1 MLAFKVFDPK
11 VGDWLQDTQGKV
23 VEEHLDNTILENLLP
38 NEIFSF
44 ALVDEATTAE
54 DLQRNHPDGHKLLFS
69 SGSRFIFGSED
80 AQAAMENIFPEAPE
94 RGLNGIKD
102 RGAYG
107 ALLIGECDNSS
118 QIISI
123 LVVDRSGESD
133 ANAYPP
139 RISQK
144 NREDA
149 NETDLEIARGSITLS
164 SANLIIFQDQLKD
177 FSIGMTYKDSISLGK
192 LRERAGTKIDS
203 RSSVIQKPLS
213 ILIVDDETGEN
224 GGILPNDVARELTG
238 DCHGR
243 MSQALAL
250 EYGLKINPE
259 SGATDAMIQFR
270 SVLPNFDNDPNAPG
284 THKIAKGTLLGQDL
298 SDLPWQLPQWELPPD
313 LILAKSS
320 FKGSTKPPI
329 GLHQKEIWL
338 GAKSISANGKM
349 SVSSLIPLYPG
360 LLKDVQPQLE
370 PKMAALAAAQNDPM
384 SLAQLYITSNDDRQK
399 FHAVS
404 DHNDDNEDLTPI
416 NSRPDSPELKFIRA
430 AVASQNTAALQ
441 TPLAVKELKKF
452 VKNEWKSLALGQ
464 DKSIAFERSMALP
477 DKKLTNG
484 EICVPWLPDSEELI
498 VYRPPVINTNGIHV
512 LTNKLDVSLPYSD
525 NAQYIAIS
533 DQNPIGR
540 SIMAD
545 MALDF
550 DGDHVAFALA
560 TDYPNL
566 TREVKLKQEATN
578 RYPDIV
584 KEKKQ
589 EFDGASQETAALQMA
604 RSPVGLIANGL
615 IATQSEISAVETL
628 QNPHNSWVKP
638 ADRVRFA
645 SEVQQTMHQ
654 ALASVS
660 PERPFLVKRPNNLS
674 DEGKKAFGLSSSQIT
689 TLATNIIAHSPS
701 DDQLILRDYK
711 LLLRE
716 VVGVASG
723 QNQIAV
729 DMPKSA
735 RAADAAAIMDSSK
748 FLAHKSNIQQEKK
761 HSDIYLN
768 KTLTADGISPQEIL
782 AATTNQY
789 FVENKQLQSP
799 PSQFKELF
807 ADVQFTPIQKAQ
819 ANGYQERF
827 QAAWIEASSR
837 LQKEQHESGV
847 SMQLQTA
854 DGKSIEVTNL
864 HRGESEVKYTPER
877 ITKVIIEPKPASGKN
892 NYHTFQVLDARGKRI
907 GDLCELSAKELGI
920 TKAATSFDVG
930 EGKLQSRQE
939 LSGLYFGKAR
949 ELAAEFANSIPPEE
963 RKSYTA
969 ALWAEATKET
979 AKDTQEQ
986 NIPKAV
992 LYAFPDELADQV
1004 SKTNMNRVHVK
1015 LKTAIEPSD
1024 HSQTFKAVASNDNGK
1039 LQTAL
1044 YTESAESIGFISQM
1058 GYPLRPGTLEGTMS
1072 PGGIAVLQVKIPEIA
1087 EPLTIGKVNEF
1098 ALAGQPIDTMV
1109 GAQITIA
1116 PVKIDSYRLALD
1128 GKPISDAL
1136 SKEVADFMAATGL
1149 NDGEPFT
1156 TSVISRNV
1164 DDKRSSLSLT
1174 FDDGSMV
1181 QCVSADQSLP
1191 QYQGEQVQL
1200 SIVNSPQYSAG
1211 VFLRDAKSQTQQIGE
1226 FTAWTGKAAEGAL
1239 SPRQSLDLLV
1249 KNTPLNGEINGRGVV
1264 DRNRPLSGSFNTTA
1278 TISTDGTNQ
1287 ILEITAQDLN
1297 PPSWQLQERP
1307 EKSADVPI
1315 NERLR
1320 AYNSQKSPVMLENGD
1335 RSILAIDSSVGSA
1348 TAQWV
1353 EKSGATIITGGDF
1366 RREVDRGFAVIE
1378 IATESISPAFREKMT
1393 EQGMVTITTKPEV
1406 FDRLI
1411 EKIPAPQHVF
1421 DGHIAGVNIASNSID
1436 PVGQQIAAM
1445 LRVNYSEARS
1455 LDDIA
1460 KLTIEQNPE
1469 LVRIIAVNGGDNWL
1483 AKCEHQGRENLSGKG
1498 VGSPLVKALATAYGD
1513 NLKPAKVEAE
1523 QAAVVAK
1530 AAEKPK
1536 ATVAKV
1542 AKKAKKSRSLSM

>member
-1 MLAFKVFDPK
+1 MLAFRVFDPK

-23 VEEHLDNTILENLLP
+23 VEELLSNTVLENLLP
-38 NEIFSF
+38 DEHFSF

-69 SGSRFIFGSED
+69 SGSRFVFGSEN
-80 AQAAMENIFPEAPE
+80 AQAAMETIFPEAPE

-118 QIISI
+118 QTISV
-123 LVVDRSGESD
+123 LVVDRSGDYD
-133 ANAYPP
+133 ASCYSST
-139 RISQK
+139 ISKK
-144 NREDA
+144 NRDNA
-149 NETDLEIARGSITLS
+149 SETDASIAKGSISLN
-164 SANLIIFQDQLKD
+164 SARLVIFQDQLKD
-177 FSIGMTYKDSISLGK
+177 SEIDATYRDLIPLKE
-192 LRERAGTKIDS
+192 LREMVGAKIDS
-203 RSSVIQKPLS
+203 RSSVIQKPQS

-224 GGILPNDVARELTG
+224 GGMLPNNVARELTG

-243 MSQALAL
+243 MSQALAR
-250 EYGLKINPE
+250 EYGLEINPE
-259 SGATDAMIQFR
+259 SGATDAIVQFR

-298 SDLPWQLPQWELPPD
+298 SDLPWKLPEWELPPD

-384 SLAQLYITSNDDRQK
+384 SLAQLYITSSNDRKQ
-399 FHAVS
+399 FHEIS
-404 DHNDDNEDLTPI
+404 DNGEDS
-416 NSRPDSPELKFIRA
+416 NQVDSRPDSPELKFIRA
-430 AVASQNTAALQ
+430 AIESNNPAALQ

-464 DKSIAFERSMALP
+464 DKSIAFNRSMALP
-477 DKKLTNG
+477 DKNLANG
-484 EICVPWLPDSEELI
+484 EICVPWLPDGEELI
-498 VYRPPVINTNGIHV
+498 VYRPPIINTNGVHI
-512 LTNKLDVSLPYSD
+512 LTNKRATSLPYSKES
-525 NAQYIAIS
+525 QYIAIS

-566 TREVKLKQEATN
+566 TREVKLKQQATN
-578 RYPDIV
+578 RYPDTV
-584 KEKKQ
+584 KEQKQ

-615 IATQSEISAVETL
+615 ITTQSEISAVETL

-638 ADRVRFA
+638 NDRVQFA
-645 SEVQQTMHQ
+645 TEIQQTMQ
-654 ALASVS
+654 KALASVS

-674 DEGKKAFGLSSSQIT
+674 DVGKKAFGISSSRIA
-689 TLATNIIAHSPS
+689 TLATNITIHSPTDS
-701 DDQLILRDYK
+701 QLILEDYK

-735 RAADAAAIMDSSK
+735 RAADATAIMDSSK

-782 AATTNQY
+782 ADTTNQY
-789 FVENKQLQSP
+789 FVENKLLQSP

-807 ADVQFTPIQKAQ
+807 AGVPYSPIQKAQ

-837 LQKEQHESGV
+837 LKKEQNESGV

-864 HRGESEVKYTPER
+864 QRGESEVKYAPER
-877 ITKVIIEPKPASGKN
+877 ITKVIIEPKPAFGKN

-907 GDLCELSAKELGI
+907 GDLCELSAKELSI
-920 TKAATSFDVG
+920 TKATTSFDVG
-930 EGKLQSRQE
+930 EGKLKSRQE
-939 LSGLYFGKAR
+939 LSGLYFAQAR
-949 ELAAEFANSIPPEE
+949 DLAAEFANSIPAEE

-979 AKDTQEQ
+979 AKDSQEQ
-986 NIPKAV
+986 TIPKAV

-1004 SKTNMNRVHVK
+1004 SNTNMNRVHVK
-1015 LKTAIEPSD
+1015 LKTAIEPSN

-1039 LQTAL
+1039 LQTTL
-1044 YTESAESIGFISQM
+1044 YAESAESIGFISQM
-1058 GYPLRPGTLEGTMS
+1058 GYPLRPGTLEGNMS
-1072 PGGIAVLQVKIPEIA
+1072 PGGVAVLQVKIPEIA

-1098 ALAGQPIDTMV
+1098 TLAGQPIDTIV
-1109 GAQITIA
+1109 GAQITIK
-1116 PVKIDSYRLALD
+1116 PVKIDSYRLAID

-1156 TSVISRNV
+1156 TSVVARNV
-1164 DDKRSSLSLT
+1164 DDKRSSLSLN
-1174 FDDGSMV
+1174 FDDGSIV
-1181 QCVSADQSLP
+1181 QCVSADRSLP
-1191 QYQGEQVQL
+1191 HYQGEQVQL

-1211 VFLRDAKSQTQQIGE
+1211 VFLRNAEGQTQQIGE
-1226 FTAWTGKAAEGAL
+1226 FTAWTGKAVEGAL

-1249 KNTPLNGEINGRGVV
+1249 KNTPLTGEINGRGTV
-1264 DRNRPLSGSFNTTA
+1264 DRNRPLNGSFHTTA

-1297 PPSWQLQERP
+1297 PPSWQLKERP

-1320 AYNSQKSPVMLENGD
+1320 AYNSQKSPVMLENGE

-1366 RREVDRGFAVIE
+1366 SREIDRGFAVIE
-1378 IATESISPAFREKMT
+1378 IKTESISPALQQKMT

-1411 EKIPAPQHVF
+1411 EKIPALQQVF
-1421 DGHIAGVNIASNSID
+1421 DGNVEGVNIASNSID

-1445 LRVNYSEARS
+1445 LRVNYSEART

-1498 VGSPLVKALATAYGD
+1498 VGSPLVKALATAYGE
-1513 NLKPAKVEAE
+1513 NLTPAKVETE
-1523 QAAVVAK
+1523 KAAMVAK

-1542 AKKAKKSRSLSM
+1542 IKKAKKSRSLSM

>member
-1 MLAFKVFDPK
+1 MLTFKVFDPK
-11 VGDWLQDTQGKV
+11 IGDWLQDAQGDF
-23 VEEHLDNTILENLLP
+23 VEEQLNNTILENLLP
-38 NEIFSF
+38 DEQYSF
-44 ALVDEATTAE
+44 ALVDDATTAT
-54 DLQRNHPDGHKLLFS
+54 DLQNNHPEGHKLLFS
-69 SGSRFIFGSED
+69 SGSRFVFGSEN
-80 AQAAMENIFPEAPE
+80 AQAAIETIFPENSE
-94 RGLNGIKD
+94 QGLHGIKD

-118 QIISI
+118 QIIYV
-123 LVVDRSGESD
+123 LAVDRSGEFD
-133 ANAYPP
+133 KNAYPAAT
-139 RISQK
+139 SQQ
-144 NREDA
+144 NQDDA
-149 NETDLEIARGSITLS
+149 AKTDAEIANG
-164 SANLIIFQDQLKD
+164 LISLGYAKLTIFQDQLEG
-177 FSIGMTYKDSISLGK
+177 FQPALTCTVSIPLEK
-192 LRERAGTKIDS
+192 LREQIGAKIDS
-203 RSSVIQKPLS
+203 PSSVIQKSLS

-224 GGILPNDVARELTG
+224 GGLLPNDIARELTG

-243 MSQALAL
+243 MSHYLGWN
-250 EYGLKINPE
+250 YGLEINPE

-270 SVLPNFDNDPNAPG
+270 SVLPNFDNDPSAPG

-298 SDLPWQLPQWELPPD
+298 SNLPWQLPQWELPPD

-320 FKGSTKPPI
+320 FKGSTKPPV

-349 SVSSLIPLYPG
+349 SVASLIPLYPG

-384 SLAQLYITSNDDRQK
+384 SLAQLYITSNDDRKK
-399 FHAVS
+399 FHEIS
-404 DHNDDNEDLTPI
+404 DNSDNHEDLTPI
-416 NSRPDSPELKFIRA
+416 DSRPDSPELKFIRA
-430 AVASQNTAALQ
+430 AVTSQNTAALQ

-477 DKKLTNG
+477 DKKLANG
-484 EICVPWLPDSEELI
+484 EICVPWLPDGEELI

-512 LTNKLDVSLPYSD
+512 LTNKLNVSLAYSD

-533 DQNPIGR
+533 DRNPIGR
-540 SIMAD
+540 SIVAD

-566 TREVKLKQEATN
+566 TREVKLKQEAAN

-628 QNPHNSWVKP
+628 QNPHNSWVQP

-645 SEVQQTMHQ
+645 TEVQQTMQ
-654 ALASVS
+654 KALASVS
-660 PERPFLVKRPNNLS
+660 PERPFFVKRPNNLS
-674 DEGKKAFGLSSSQIT
+674 DAGKKAFGVSSSRIATLTTNIT
-689 TLATNIIAHSPS
+689 THNSTDS
-701 DDQLILRDYK
+701 QLILSDYK

-716 VVGVASG
+716 VVAVASG

-735 RAADAAAIMDSSK
+735 RAADAIAIMDSSK

-768 KTLTADGISPQEIL
+768 KTLTADGISPQELL

-789 FVENKQLQSP
+789 FVENKLLQSP

-807 ADVQFTPIQKAQ
+807 AGVPYNPIQKAQ
-819 ANGYQERF
+819 SNGYQERF

-837 LQKEQHESGV
+837 LKKEQNESGV

-854 DGKSIEVTNL
+854 DGESIEVTNL
-864 HRGESEVKYTPER
+864 HRGESEVKYAPAR
-877 ITKVIIEPKPASGKN
+877 ITKVTIEPKPAFGRN
-892 NYHTFQVLDARGKRI
+892 NYHTFQVLDARGKKI

-920 TKAATSFDVG
+920 TKTTASFDVG
-930 EGKLQSRQE
+930 EGKLKSRQE
-939 LSGLYFGKAR
+939 LSGLYFAKAR
-949 ELAAEFANSIPPEE
+949 DMAAEFAHSIPTEE

-979 AKDTQEQ
+979 AKDSQEQ
-986 NIPKAV
+986 TIPKAV
-992 LYAFPDELADQV
+992 LYAFPDELADRV
-1004 SKTNMNRVHVK
+1004 SNTNMNWVHVK
-1015 LKTAIEPSD
+1015 LKTAINTLAPQAITEGTSQAIEPAD
-1024 HSQTFKAVASNDNGK
+1024 RSQTFKAVASNDNGK

-1044 YTESAESIGFISQM
+1044 YAESPESIGFISQM

-1072 PGGIAVLQVKIPEIA
+1072 PGGVAVLQVKIPEVA

-1098 ALAGQPIDTMV
+1098 ALAGQPINTIV
-1109 GAQITIA
+1109 NAQITIE
-1116 PVKIDSYRLALD
+1116 PVKIDSYRLAID

-1156 TSVISRNV
+1156 TSVVARNV
-1164 DDKRSSLSLT
+1164 DDKRSSLSLN

-1181 QCVSADQSLP
+1181 QCVSADRSLP
-1191 QYQGEQVQL
+1191 HYQGEQVQL

-1211 VFLRDAKSQTQQIGE
+1211 VFLRDAEGQTQKIGE

-1249 KNTPLNGEINGRGVV
+1249 KNTPLNGEINGRGTV
-1264 DRNRPLSGSFNTTA
+1264 DRNRPLSGSFHTTA

-1297 PPSWQLQERP
+1297 PPSWQLQKRP

-1315 NERLR
+1315 NDRLR
-1320 AYNSQKSPVMLENGD
+1320 AYNSQKSPVMLENGE
-1335 RSILAIDSSVGSA
+1335 RSIAVLA
-1348 TAQWV
+1348 
-1353 EKSGATIITGGDF
+1353 
-1366 RREVDRGFAVIE
+1366 
-1378 IATESISPAFREKMT
+1378 
-1393 EQGMVTITTKPEV
+1393 
-1406 FDRLI
+1406 L
-1411 EKIPAPQHVF
+1411 PQHSGSRKVVRRLLLVVIL
-1421 DGHIAGVNIASNSID
+1421 GGRSIE
-1436 PVGQQIAAM
+1436 GLQ
-1445 LRVNYSEARS
+1445 
-1455 LDDIA
+1455 
-1460 KLTIEQNPE
+1460 
-1469 LVRIIAVNGGDNWL
+1469 
-1483 AKCEHQGRENLSGKG
+1483 
-1498 VGSPLVKALATAYGD
+1498 
-1513 NLKPAKVEAE
+1513 
-1523 QAAVVAK
+1523 
-1530 AAEKPK
+1530 
-1536 ATVAKV
+1536 
-1542 AKKAKKSRSLSM
+1542 